1 MSRAVNNPSAFQSKL
16 EQIRTGATKKT
27 DLGVKANQNII
38 HGKGGKYQVFETEK
52 KFEETGVRR
61 KKRNYVLY
69 ESKLGTQKE
78 TNLKKIEEPKPMP
91 KPKPKPVPVARPRME
106 EKIITKKRRI
116 EYLDNYQY
124 HESKVIRRPDPNR
137 VSIVEHKRLSDIIS
151 GFYEEMTYQKQSI
164 RQSANGPAK
173 FSQQTTKTTTR
184 QGPQGQNQRTV
195 TTSRTMPAQSRE
207 YRREV
212 AQKNAG
218 GLRGTKTTTTTTK
231 TTTTRS
237 SSRPQNDRGSKT
249 TTTTTTT
256 RKVVTRG
263 QSAGRRH

>member
-1 MSRAVNNPSAFQSKL
+1 MSRAVNNPSALQSKL

-27 DLGVKANQNII
+27 DLGVKANQNIV
-38 HGKGGKYQVFETEK
+38 HGKDGKYHVFETEK

-151 GFYEEMTYQKQSI
+151 GFYEEMTYQKQSMGNTY
-164 RQSANGPAK
+164 S
-173 FSQQTTKTTTR
+173 
-184 QGPQGQNQRTV
+184 QRTT
-195 TTSRTMPAQSRE
+195 TTSRHGPTSNAKKITQKTITSSRTVPAQSRD
-207 YRREV
+207 YRKETSGQR
-212 AQKNAG
+212 G
-218 GLRGTKTTTTTTK
+218 GNKTTTTTTART

-237 SSRPQNDRGSKT
+237 NSRPQNARGT
-249 TTTTTTT
+249 TTTTTK
-256 RKVVTRG
+256 KVVTRS
-263 QSAGRRH
+263 QSSGRRH

>member
-1 MSRAVNNPSAFQSKL
+1 MSRAVNNPSALQSKL

-27 DLGVKANQNII
+27 DLGVKANQNIV
-38 HGKGGKYQVFETEK
+38 HGKGGKYHVFETEK

-151 GFYEEMTYQKQSI
+151 GFYEEMTYQKQSMGNTY
-164 RQSANGPAK
+164 S
-173 FSQQTTKTTTR
+173 
-184 QGPQGQNQRTV
+184 QRTT
-195 TTSRTMPAQSRE
+195 TTSRHGPTSNAKKITQKTITSSRTVPAQSRD
-207 YRREV
+207 YRKETSGQR
-212 AQKNAG
+212 G
-218 GLRGTKTTTTTTK
+218 G
-231 TTTTRS
+231 
-237 SSRPQNDRGSKT
+237 NKT
-249 TTTTTTT
+249 TTTTTTRTTNTT
-256 RKVVTRG
+256 RSNSRPQNARGTTTTTTKKVVTRS
-263 QSAGRRH
+263 QSSGRRH